1 MEQSEDGDCVDGPSE
16 IVHEASLQVSCIW
29 CGRLHQVERPLEF
42 HPVCPACTGRFPM
55 GSLEMNGSYPLN
67 DEMIDAMVSRT
78 SPGNYALGYMDG
90 TTFMVFYVGRSD
102 SDVKQRLHDWVDAP
116 SRSRKYAPSAKA
128 AYGYRHRGPLPLGVP
143 ALDRVGL
150 GVDSS
155 YTRCAYSYRHRG
167 PLPLG
172 VAALDRVGIGVDSSY
187 TRFAFSYARS
197 AEAAFE
203 KECRNYHDFGGSDG
217 LDNEGHPVSTPGS
230 SAVRSARGTSYSFL
244 PSGV

>member
-1 MEQSEDGDCVDGPSE
+1 MEQSEGGDFVGGQSE

-42 HPVCPACTGRFPM
+42 HPVCPTCTGRFPM
-55 GSLEMNGSYPLN
+55 GSLEMSGSYPLSHEAI
-67 DEMIDAMVSRT
+67 DEMVSRT

-116 SRSRKYAPSAKA
+116 SRSERYAPSAKA
-128 AYGYRHRGPLPLGVP
+128 AYGTRHRGPLPLGVP
-143 ALDRVGL
+143 ASD
-150 GVDSS
+150 
-155 YTRCAYSYRHRG
+155 H
-167 PLPLG
+167 
-172 VAALDRVGIGVDSSY
+172 VGIGVDSSY

-217 LDNEGHPVSTPGS
+217 LDNEAHPVSTPGD
-230 SAVRSARGTSYSFL
+230 
-244 PSGV
+244 SGECPEHGG

>member
-1 MEQSEDGDCVDGPSE
+1 MEQSEGGDFVDSQSQIMP
-16 IVHEASLQVSCIW
+16 EASLQVSCIW

-42 HPVCPACTGRFPM
+42 HPVCPTCTGRFPM
-55 GSLEMNGSYPLN
+55 GSLEMNGAYPLSHEAI
-67 DEMIDAMVSRT
+67 DEMVSRT

-143 ALDRVGL
+143 ALD
-150 GVDSS
+150 
-155 YTRCAYSYRHRG
+155 H
-167 PLPLG
+167 
-172 VAALDRVGIGVDSSY
+172 VGIGVDSSY
-187 TRFAFSYARS
+187 TNFAYSYAGS

-203 KECRNYHDFGGSDG
+203 KECRNYHDFGGSAG
-217 LDNEGHPVSTPGS
+217 LDNEAYPVSTPGS
-230 SAVRSARGTSYSFL
+230 SGEC
-244 PSGV
+244 PEHGE